1 MCVCVCIFTFIIMIN
16 SLSLSLSLCLSLSP
30 SVSPSLP
37 PPLSL
42 PVPPPTTADTLQ
54 ATGRF
59 FGEEVDLNIGVQGVD
74 VTVWGIQGDFSAMG
88 YVVDHLDLLIDEWFP
103 GIYGGC
109 GYVI

>member
-1 MCVCVCIFTFIIMIN
+1 MCVCIHIHN
-16 SLSLSLSLCLSLSP
+16 YDQLSLSLSLSLSFSLSL
-30 SVSPSLP
+30 SPSLP
-37 PPLSL
+37 PPPTL
-42 PVPPPTTADTLQ
+42 PGSPPTTADTLQ

-74 VTVWGIQGDFSAMG
+74 VTVWGVQGDFSAMG